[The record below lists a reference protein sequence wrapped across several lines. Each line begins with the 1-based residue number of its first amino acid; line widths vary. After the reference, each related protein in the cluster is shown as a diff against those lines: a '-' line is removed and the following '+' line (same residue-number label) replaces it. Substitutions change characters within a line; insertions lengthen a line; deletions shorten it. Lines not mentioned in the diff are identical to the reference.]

1 MMLDETDKKILHL
14 LQDNARIS
22 NAEIARQVEL
32 APSAVLKR
40 IRTLETEGVIMGYE
54 TRLNPAKL
62 DLGMTSLVEI
72 DTDEKPGSLNI
83 GKKISDLPEVQEISF
98 FAGDSFYLAKVRT
111 RDPESHSELIRK
123 MGELGATQTRTI
135 LLLKTIKDT
144 LKLDF

>member
-1 MMLDETDKKILHL
+1 MMLDETDKKILRL
-14 LQDNARIS
+14 LQENARIS

-40 IRTLETEGVIMGYE
+40 IRTLETEEVILGYE

-72 DTDEKPGSLNI
+72 DTAEKPGSLGV
-83 GKKISDLPEVQEISF
+83 GKKIATLPEVQEISF
-98 FAGDSFYLAKVRT
+98 FAGESFYLAKVRT
-111 RDPESHSELIRK
+111 KNPETHSELIQK
-123 MGELGATQTRTI
+123 MGDLGATHTRTV
-135 LLLKTIKDT
+135 LLLKNIKDS